1 MTLRGFLAYYLG
13 AVTVVGG
20 VGASAYQELHRRH
33 AAMEAVATPK
43 PVVVAE
49 ATHDA
54 TPPPAPPVA
63 AAVTPPAPAP
73 VVAAAPP
80 TARALPKLRP
90 HVATAV
96 ASNPKPWPRVAVTH
110 APPRQPPRTA
120 HNEIARNEASV
131 YQAQPYGPPPE
142 MPYGYYASPAY
153 YPYAGYYGG
162 YGYYPPRY
170 GYYRSY

>member
-1 MTLRGFLAYYLG
+1 MTLRGFVACYLG
-13 AVTVVGG
+13 AVVVVGG
-20 VGASAYQELHRRH
+20 VGASAYQGLRHRH
-33 AAMEAVATPK
+33 AAMDALTTPK
-43 PVVVAE
+43 PVEVAD

-63 AAVTPPAPAP
+63 VLPPLAPAR

-80 TARALPKLRP
+80 AARALPKLRP

-96 ASNPKPWPRVAVTH
+96 PSNPKPWPRVAVAH
-110 APPRQPPRTA
+110 APAHQPPRAT
-120 HNEIARNEASV
+120 HNDVARNEPPS
-131 YQAQPYGPPPE
+131 YQPPPYGPPPE
-142 MPYGYYASPAY
+142 MQYYASPAH
-153 YPYAGYYGG
+153 YPYGGYYGG

>member
-1 MTLRGFLAYYLG
+1 MTLRGFLACYLG
-13 AVTVVGG
+13 AVAVIGG
-20 VGASAYQELHRRH
+20 VGTSAYQGLRHRH
-33 AAMEAVATPK
+33 AALEALATPK

-49 ATHDA
+49 ATHAA
-54 TPPPAPPVA
+54 TPPAPPVA
-63 AAVTPPAPAP
+63 AAVTPPVPAP

-96 ASNPKPWPRVAVTH
+96 PSNPKPWPRVAVTRTP
-110 APPRQPPRTA
+110 ARQPPRVA
-120 HNEIARNEASV
+120 RNEVARNEAPS
-131 YQAQPYGPPPE
+131 YQPQPYGPPPE
-142 MPYGYYASPAY
+142 MQYYASPAY
-153 YPYAGYYGG
+153 YPYGGYYGG